1 MKDSEKRMRR
11 EIAAIVTDHGI
22 PTDVDSA
29 NRLATRLHPVVQKYR
44 GDYYRHDVTQMGA
57 DMNVLG
63 LEVAPAKMRDYP
75 PHATHDAVIR
85 AIGMGEKPSNI
96 ELELVDDVTRALI
109 TQSVPAFAFPDH
121 PGAMDKVIARVSSA
135 LLRHAR
141 KAGRDAVAD
150 TAKLGRVRDAALKRP
165 VGARIGYARVMSGR
179 ENCAFCAM
187 LASRGPVYSEDT
199 ATRRRD
205 GNRYHDGCDCRAVL
219 VLEGQKWPGQEE
231 YLRLEQ
237 RWRKATGDLSG
248 ADMWEAWR
256 LDHDSGIPG
265 VVLRAPRRDRA
276 LMRTAP
282 YFRDEPLPRSNQ
294 LVKHSIWGWRPK
306 HGPVTAETARNGH
319 SFDSIRE
326 KGTFVP
332 KRWTDQDIADA
343 ITATMEDPYLV
354 ESGPVRRIA
363 YREIDDVMVAVEWD
377 YNQGRA
383 KINTAY
389 PVYGAGVQKYE
400 KATGNRID
408 WETDAEKQMKKARR
422 PSLDEY

>member
-1 MKDSEKRMRR
+1 MQDSEKRMRR

-29 NRLATRLHPVVQKYR
+29 NRLAARLHPVVQKYR

-57 DMNVLG
+57 DMNALG
-63 LEVAPAKMRDYP
+63 LEVSPAKMRDYP

-109 TQSVPAFAFPDH
+109 TQSVPAYVFPDH
-121 PGAMDKVIARVSSA
+121 PGAMEKVIARVSST

-141 KAGRDAVAD
+141 KAGRDAVSD

-165 VGARIGYARVMSGR
+165 VGKRVGYARVLSGK

-199 ATRRRD
+199 VTRRAD
-205 GNRYHDGCDCRAVL
+205 GRRYHDGCDCRPVL
-219 VLEGQKWPGQEE
+219 VIEGKPWPGQEE
-231 YLRLEQ
+231 YRRLEQ

-248 ADMWEAWR
+248 AEMWEAWR
-256 LDHDSGIPG
+256 LDHDAGIPG

-282 YFRDEPLPRSNQ
+282 YFRDEPLPRTDV
-294 LVKHSIWGWRPK
+294 LVKHSIWGWRP
-306 HGPVTAETARNGH
+306 GEDAVTASTARKGH

-326 KGTFVP
+326 KGTFFP
-332 KRWTDQDIADA
+332 ARWSDQDIADA
-343 ITATMEDPYLV
+343 IVTTIEEP
-354 ESGPVRRIA
+354 
-363 YREIDDVMVAVEWD
+363 EWK
-377 YNQGRA
+377 RA
-383 KINTAY
+383 KAERRFAVKEVNGVFVEVQWTVDEGKAEPFSSY
-389 PVYGAGVQKYE
+389 PMFGHGVEGYDKGKRVPME
-400 KATGNRID
+400 EVN
-408 WETDAEKQMKKARR
+408 ARR
-422 PSLDEY
+422 LSKYDRL

>member
-1 MKDSEKRMRR
+1 MQDSEKRMRR

-22 PTDVDSA
+22 PTEVDSA
-29 NRLATRLHPVVQKYR
+29 NRLAARLHPVVEKYR

-57 DMNVLG
+57 DMSALG
-63 LEVAPAKMRDYP
+63 LEVAPAKMREYP

-96 ELELVDDVTRALI
+96 ELELVDDATRALI
-109 TQSVPAFAFPDH
+109 TQSVPAYVFPDH
-121 PGAMDKVIARVSSA
+121 PGAMEKVIARLSST

-150 TAKLGRVRDAALKRP
+150 TAKQGRVRDAALKKPTGRR
-165 VGARIGYARVMSGR
+165 VGYARVMTGR
-179 ENCAFCAM
+179 ETCAFCAM

-199 ATRRRD
+199 VTRRAD
-205 GNRYHDGCDCRAVL
+205 GHRYHDGCDCRAQL
-219 VLEGQKWPGQEE
+219 VIEGKPWPGEEE

-237 RWRKATGDLSG
+237 RWRKATEDLNG

-282 YFRDEPLPRSNQ
+282 YFGDEPLPRSNE
-294 LVKHSIWGWRPK
+294 LVKHSIWGWRRGNAPI
-306 HGPVTAETARNGH
+306 TAETARVGH
-319 SFDSIRE
+319 SFDSPRD
-326 KGTFVP
+326 KGTFFP
-332 KRWTDQDIADA
+332 ERWSDQDIADA
-343 ITATMEDPYLV
+343 ITATLEAPELI
-354 ESGPVRRIA
+354 ESRSVRRVA

-377 YNQGRA
+377 YNNGRA

-389 PVYGAGVQKYE
+389 PVYGTGVQQYE
-400 KATGNRID
+400 KASGKRID
-408 WETDAEKQMKKARR
+408 WETDKGKKLKKARR
-422 PSLDEY
+422 LSPGDH

>member
-1 MKDSEKRMRR
+1 MQDSEKRMRR

-22 PTDVDSA
+22 PADVDSA

-44 GDYYRHDVTQMGA
+44 GDYYRHDVDQMGA
-57 DMNVLG
+57 DMSALG

-109 TQSVPAFAFPDH
+109 TQSVPAYVFPDH
-121 PGAMDKVIARVSSA
+121 PGAMEKVIARVSST

-141 KAGRDAVAD
+141 KAGRDAVSD

-165 VGARIGYARVMSGR
+165 VGKRVGYARVLSGK

-187 LASRGPVYSEDT
+187 LASRGPVYTEDT
-199 ATRRRD
+199 ATRRKD
-205 GNRYHDGCDCRAVL
+205 GNRYHDGCDCRAQL
-219 VLEGQKWPGQEE
+219 VIEGKPWPGQEE

-282 YFRDEPLPRSNQ
+282 YFRDEPLPKANQ

-306 HGPVTAETARNGH
+306 HGPVTTETARNGH

-326 KGTFVP
+326 KGTFFP

-363 YREIDDVMVAVEWD
+363 YREIDDVMVAVKWD

-422 PSLDEY
+422 PSRDEY